1 MKNQKILLI
10 AIPAFFACLSTVLVA
25 LFNPDLVRT
34 VVDIAKDAAT
44 PTAVFTQT
52 SPVPGFIATNTPVP
66 FPTLAPVESTAL
78 STPILSCPWM
88 PYLNGVQTSFLS
100 DENCLNDLKGVG
112 ISGDAKQISFAV
124 HGRKLG
130 TYGVCRD
137 ISKEDNLAFRVVVQD
152 NIVSARFLV
161 TVGAGPVP
169 NRSSYAFRIQPEIQS
184 KQEKD
189 IYVKFVQYAPE
200 GIDTD
205 INIIQAIS
213 SWKHLENWGFNF
225 SFQFSGSQANASMNS
240 KLLEEWSLKSP
251 NRYLCFVY
259 QATPT
264 KSQAVELDAQVQF
277 P

>member
-34 VVDIAKDAAT
+34 VVAISKDSAT
-44 PTAVFTQT
+44 PTAMFTQT
-52 SPVPGFIATNTPVP
+52 SPVPGFIATNTPVS
-66 FPTLAPVESTAL
+66 FPTLAPVEPTSLPA
-78 STPILSCPWM
+78 PISSCPWM

-112 ISGDAKQISFAV
+112 ISGDAKQISFVV
-124 HGRKLG
+124 HGRKAG
-130 TYGVCRD
+130 TFGVCRD
-137 ISKEDNLAFRVVVQD
+137 ISKEGNLAFRVVVQD

-161 TVGAGPVP
+161 TVGSDPVP
-169 NRSSYAFRIQPEIQS
+169 NKSTYAFRIQPEIQS

-189 IYVKFVQYAPE
+189 IYVKFVQYAPD

-213 SWKHLENWGFNF
+213 AWKYLANWGFNF
-225 SFQFSGSQANASMNS
+225 SFQFNGSQANASMNS
-240 KLLEEWSLKSP
+240 KLLEEWSLKSL
-251 NRYLCFVY
+251 NRYLCFAY
-259 QATPT
+259 QAMPT
-264 KSQAVELDAQVQF
+264 KSQAAELDAQVQF